1 MNGIARATGLVL
13 AAGTLMSVSPAPQ
26 QKYSTELL
34 TMLDPT
40 AGMRTLCGGPRA
52 GAAIRARMA
61 MVAAV
66 VDEQAVPTVPLYDGI
81 GKVHFPI
88 TTSSSLAQRY
98 FDQGLAFAY
107 GFNHAAAIASFRQ
120 AQKVDPEC
128 ALCFWGEAFAYGP
141 NINAPMDPAT
151 NARAVGLT
159 RYANWLAR
167 KATPEEQA
175 VTAAMVRRYSPEANA
190 DRVALDAAYADAM
203 LAAAA
208 AHPANDDIALLAAE
222 AAMDTTPWNYWTPD
236 KQPQPRMAD
245 AVKLA
250 ETVYA
255 RNPDHP
261 QAAHLYIHLMENGPD
276 PKRAEIAADRLATP
290 LTPTLGHLV
299 HMPAHIYYRLG
310 RWKDSMRVN
319 IDAARADEEYIKK
332 TNDKGFVRYGYY
344 PHNVHFIVTS
354 AQMAGDMGTAI
365 REARKLSGLLDP
377 TISSQIA
384 WIQAVNAAPY
394 FAAAQFAAPGQVL
407 AMKSPDKRLP
417 YPTAMRHYARAVAYA
432 NQRNKVGFEL
442 ELAAMRAIR
451 EDGDLKPMID
461 QGVPAADLISLGETV
476 ARARWAYASGRYDDA
491 VRLYREAVAIEAKV
505 PYMEPP
511 YWYYPVNQSLGAAL
525 FRAGRYDEARDAF
538 TAALAQLPNDGWA
551 LYGLAASERKLGR
564 PLQAAAAELALN
576 KAWMGNRAWL
586 RWDRL

>member
-13 AAGTLMSVSPAPQ
+13 AAGTLASFSPAPGEG
-26 QKYSTELL
+26 YSTELL

-40 AGMRTLCGGPRA
+40 AGMRTLCGGPHA
-52 GAAIRARMA
+52 GATIRAELA
-61 MVAAV
+61 MTAAV
-66 VDEQAVPTVPLYDGI
+66 IGQTEVPAVPLYDGL
-81 GKVHFPI
+81 GKVHLPI
-88 TTSSSLAQRY
+88 TTSVPLAQRY
-98 FDQGLAFAY
+98 FDQGLSFAY

-120 AQKVDPEC
+120 AQKFDPEC
-128 ALCFWGEAFAYGP
+128 ALCYWGEAFAYGP
-141 NINAPMDPAT
+141 NINAPMDPTT
-151 NARAVGLT
+151 NARAVGLV

-167 KATPEEQA
+167 KATPAEQA
-175 VTAAMVRRYSPEANA
+175 LTAAMVKRYSAEATA
-190 DRVALDAAYADAM
+190 DRAALDAAYADAM
-203 LAAAA
+203 LTAAKAY
-208 AHPANDDIALLAAE
+208 PGSDDIALLAAE

-236 KQPQPRMAD
+236 KQPNPRIAD
-245 AVKLA
+245 AVKLV
-250 ETVYA
+250 ETVYG

-276 PKRAEIAADRLATP
+276 PKGAEVAADHLATP

-319 IDAARADEEYIKK
+319 IDAARADEKWIRQ
-332 TNDKGFVRYGYY
+332 TGDKGMYRYGYY

-354 AQMAGDMGTAI
+354 AQMAGDMQTAV
-365 REARKLSGLLDP
+365 REARKLSGVLDP
-377 TISSQIA
+377 DISAKLA
-384 WIQAVNAAPY
+384 WVQAVNAAPY
-394 FAAAQFAAPGQVL
+394 FTAAQFGAPAQIL
-407 AMKSPDKRLP
+407 AMKAPDKRLP

-442 ELAAMRAIR
+442 ELAAIRGIR
-451 EDGDLKPMID
+451 EGNELKPMVD
-461 QGVPAADLISLGETV
+461 QGVPAPELLQLAETI
-476 ARARWAYASGRYDDA
+476 ARGRWAYAAGNYA
-491 VRLYREAVAIEAKV
+491 GAGQLYREAVAIEAKV

-525 FRAGRYDEARDAF
+525 FRAGRYEEAREAF

-564 PLQAAAAELALN
+564 PLQAAAAELALD

-586 RWDRL
+586 KWDRL

>member
-1 MNGIARATGLVL
+1 
-13 AAGTLMSVSPAPQ
+13 
-26 QKYSTELL
+26 
-34 TMLDPT
+34 
-40 AGMRTLCGGPRA
+40 
-52 GAAIRARMA
+52 
-61 MVAAV
+61 
-66 VDEQAVPTVPLYDGI
+66 
-81 GKVHFPI
+81 
-88 TTSSSLAQRY
+88 
-98 FDQGLAFAY
+98 
-107 GFNHAAAIASFRQ
+107 
-120 AQKVDPEC
+120 
-128 ALCFWGEAFAYGP
+128 
-141 NINAPMDPAT
+141 
-151 NARAVGLT
+151 
-159 RYANWLAR
+159 
-167 KATPEEQA
+167 
-175 VTAAMVRRYSPEANA
+175 
-190 DRVALDAAYADAM
+190 
-203 LAAAA
+203 
-208 AHPANDDIALLAAE
+208 
-222 AAMDTTPWNYWTPD
+222 
-236 KQPQPRMAD
+236 
-245 AVKLA
+245 
-250 ETVYA
+250 
-255 RNPDHP
+255 
-261 QAAHLYIHLMENGPD
+261 
-276 PKRAEIAADRLATP
+276 
-290 LTPTLGHLV
+290 
-299 HMPAHIYYRLG
+299 
-310 RWKDSMRVN
+310 
-319 IDAARADEEYIKK
+319 
-332 TNDKGFVRYGYY
+332 
-344 PHNVHFIVTS
+344 
-354 AQMAGDMGTAI
+354 
-365 REARKLSGLLDP
+365 
-377 TISSQIA
+377 
-384 WIQAVNAAPY
+384 VNAAPY